1 MGLGCDEQLEPPV
14 DKSPFK
20 PLEPLSVL
28 PEMGP
33 DSPDLLHLSGRRPQ
47 ASAPTYP
54 SAALAQRILG
64 ERSEPAALS
73 ELPAEVKHRPPLCRA
88 CAGSQSC
95 AGVLQACN
103 SHQLLLQ
110 HGSSDGS
117 ALYVFKSVALHVSSG
132 NCISSFTY
140 IKVACCVSAVM
151 TMHHHNVSSLR
162 GAGCASLCTPAS
174 GTVMDTQSEQETC
187 VGTGPH
193 AASHGRARWR

>member
-73 ELPAEVKHRPPLCRA
+73 ELPAEVSPDPDAERVQAVNP
-88 CAGSQSC
+88 
-95 AGVLQACN
+95 VQAC
-103 SHQLLLQ
+103 SKTATGHQLLLQ
-110 HGSSDGS
+110 HGSSDGN
-117 ALYVFKSVALHVSSG
+117 ALYAL
-132 NCISSFTY
+132 
-140 IKVACCVSAVM
+140 
-151 TMHHHNVSSLR
+151 
-162 GAGCASLCTPAS
+162 
-174 GTVMDTQSEQETC
+174 
-187 VGTGPH
+187 
-193 AASHGRARWR
+193 